1 MPTCSNEICQ
11 IMIIKSKVVSLAI
24 IIAIGVFLEF
34 IIHYSLKISIVYTHL
49 FYLNIILAAIWF
61 QRNAVWIALLFGVLH
76 IIVAFYVL
84 GYIPIDSVF
93 RAFMLC
99 IIAYIVG
106 TLVRCMTLYRDE
118 EISQKH
124 ELEKT
129 QAAFQTAN
137 KKLNILSSITRHDIL
152 NQLTALLGYQEI
164 AREMCSNPDLL
175 EIMKKEEN
183 AAQAIRKHIEFTKN
197 YQDIGVRAP
206 KWHNLTEKFDILKSS
221 FDNDSVTL
229 HSRLSNHDIFADPL
243 FPLICQNLL
252 DNSIR
257 HGKHVKNVTFSSE
270 ERNNELILIYED
282 DGIGIP
288 DELKEMVFKKGYGKH
303 TGMGLFLS
311 QEILAITGLVMQEV
325 GESGKGVRFVIHIPE
340 GSYRL
345 SREKL
350 ENESGYESQSR

>member
-1 MPTCSNEICQ
+1 MSACNDEICQ
-11 IMIIKSKVVSLAI
+11 IMIIKSKFVSLAI
-24 IIAIGVFLEF
+24 ILAIAVFLEF

-49 FYLNIILAAIWF
+49 FYLIIILAAIWF
-61 QRNAVWIALLFGVLH
+61 QRYAVWIALFFGVLH
-76 IIVAFYVL
+76 ITVSYLVG
-84 GYIPIDSVF
+84 GYIPVDSVF

-99 IIAYIVG
+99 LVAFIVG
-106 TLVRCMTLYRDE
+106 SLVRCMTLYRDE
-118 EISQKH
+118 EVRQNH

-129 QAAFQTAN
+129 QEAFQTAN

-175 EIMKKEEN
+175 EILKKEEN
-183 AAQAIRKHIEFTKN
+183 AAQAIRKQIEFTKN

-206 KWHNLTEKFDILKSS
+206 IWHNLKEKFETLKNSY
-221 FDNDSVTL
+221 DNDSVTL

-257 HGKHVKNVTFSSE
+257 HGEHVKNITFSSE
-270 ERNNELILIYED
+270 ERNNELIFVYED
-282 DGIGIP
+282 DGIGIS
-288 DELKEMVFKKGYGKH
+288 DDMKTMIFKKGYGKN

-311 QEILAITGLVMQEV
+311 QEILAITGLVMKET

-345 SREKL
+345 SRENQ
-350 ENESGYESQSR
+350 ENKSGI